1 MRSLSE
7 RVLQEAGYITTVFI
21 LHQSRLG
28 NIACDIMM
36 VLGGMKI

>member
-28 NIACDIMM
+28 NIPCDIM
-36 VLGGMKI
+36 VILGGMRM